1 MKLYCT
7 GSLFFFSFLVIT
19 FKVFVSFPFAVDPSN
34 GYLCYVDNGPPPQG
48 RKKRSLLD
56 FLLEEKL
63 ERLLDERLL
72 DEREEK
78 EEERRQTQREP
89 QAVTQ
94 AKACIKCTGTKWDS
108 KSIPIPLNT

>member
-1 MKLYCT
+1 M
-7 GSLFFFSFLVIT
+7 SVQFSF
-19 FKVFVSFPFAVDPSN
+19 SVDPSN

-56 FLLEEKL
+56 FLLEEQL
-63 ERLLDERLL
+63 EKLLDER
-72 DEREEK
+72 DEERK
-78 EEERRQTQREP
+78 QEERRQTEREP

-108 KSIPIPLNT
+108 KSFHQID